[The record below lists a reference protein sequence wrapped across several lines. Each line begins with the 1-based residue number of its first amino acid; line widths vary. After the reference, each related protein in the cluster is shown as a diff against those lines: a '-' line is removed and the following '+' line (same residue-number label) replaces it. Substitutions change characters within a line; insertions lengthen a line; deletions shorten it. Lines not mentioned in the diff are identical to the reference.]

1 MMDIIKFSDKPK
13 IVLIQGSPRDVDNC
27 PNFDSK
33 TSKIVDYINDK
44 YKGILD
50 IEIIDLSLKL
60 EKKPIIQP
68 CKSCYSTAGGY
79 HCHWPCIPSSERVQ
93 TKFGYENIN
102 NIKDGEELSTGKVIK
117 QWMTSELEDIYE
129 IILSDGRKLRLTNNH
144 KIKILSNERF
154 RNKETN
160 WKYFRNEEW
169 KELKDIKI
177 GDFVPEIKLGG
188 EFNSKTKFSSEYF
201 LLSGL
206 FWGDGTIAGKD
217 SLLIYYDDKSE
228 HNFGE
233 KIKEELNFYISD
245 REHKATDIIRE
256 GSVNNSEMRKINYG
270 VEIGRKIQ
278 YEMGFE
284 KIHPAKDRRLPKIL
298 FNCSEEELCL
308 FFNGWFSTDGSVTKK
323 SISLCN
329 ISYDCLRDAQL
340 LLAKLGIK
348 SSVSNNNHLFSVI
361 RGKKYMRASTLD
373 IYGYDNIK
381 IFKNKIG
388 FISEYKE
395 NKLNFILSIKKEKMK
410 NKPAFVKS
418 IKLIDKEPV
427 YDITVENIHEFITE
441 GILVHNCD
449 CYFKGD
455 KSRHKDLMYEQ
466 DIYDKLEWCDAFV
479 VFSPIHW
486 HSVTS
491 QVKAMFDR
499 LVCCN
504 LTITH
509 EDALRIFGDNLKT
522 AKATGPLSQNSKIPL
537 KNHLEGKYAAFYIH
551 GDDGANDY
559 SNQELPD
566 SFDKNEELDIKW
578 TIKPIVNQCRYSGIY
593 VPDDL
598 VETFY
603 FNEKKDYYTANLS
616 SLDFATTIA
625 ENLIERLIRYLK
637 TN

>member
-1 MMDIIKFSDKPK
+1 MNIIKFSEKPK
-13 IVLIQGSPRDVDNC
+13 IVLIQGSPRVEDNC
-27 PNFDSK
+27 PNFESK
-33 TSKIVDYINDK
+33 TSKIVDYIVKK

-50 IEIIDLSLKL
+50 IEVIDLAIKQ
-60 EKKPIIQP
+60 KTPIIQP
-68 CKSCYSTAGGY
+68 CKACVSTGGGY

-93 TKFGYENIN
+93 TKFGYEYIN
-102 NIKDGEELSTGKVIK
+102 KIKDDEELSTGKVIK

-144 KIKILSNERF
+144 KIKILSSERF
-154 RNKETN
+154 RNKETDWN
-160 WKYFRNEEW
+160 FFRNEEW

-233 KIKEELNFYISD
+233 KIKKELNFYVSD
-245 REHKATDIIRE
+245 REHNSNSIIRE

-270 VEIGRKIQ
+270 AEIGRKIQ

-298 FNCSEEELCL
+298 FDCSEEELCL
-308 FFNGWFSTDGSVTKK
+308 FFNGWFSTDGSVSKK
-323 SISLCN
+323 NISLCN

-348 SSVSNNNHLFSVI
+348 SSVSNNNHLTSIV
-361 RGKKYMRASTLD
+361 RGKDRMRASTLS

-395 NKLNFILSIKKEKMK
+395 NKLDSILSIKKDKMK

-418 IKLIDKEPV
+418 IKLVGKESV
-427 YDITVENIHEFITE
+427 YDITVENTHEFISE

-455 KSRHKDLMYEQ
+455 KSRHKDFMYEH
-466 DIYDKLEWCDAFV
+466 DVYEKLQNCDAFV

-486 HSVTS
+486 YSVTS

-499 LVCCN
+499 LICAN

-509 EDALRIFGDNLKT
+509 EEAIEMFGDNLKT
-522 AKATGPLSQNSKIPL
+522 SKITGVMLQNSKAKL

-551 GDDGANDY
+551 GDNGSTDYKNQDLPESFNENDEY
-559 SNQELPD
+559 
-566 SFDKNEELDIKW
+566 DIKYV
-578 TIKPIVNQCRYSGIY
+578 IKPLVNQCKYSGIF

-603 FNEKKDYYTANLS
+603 MNENKDYYTANFT
-616 SLDFATTIA
+616 SLDFANTIA
-625 ENLIERLIRYLK
+625 ENLIERLIKYLNTK
-637 TN
+637 